1 MLTSIPL
8 PLIILILLF
17 AFAVGSIAWVIIVN
31 RQRRA
36 VVQRAMG
43 GGEYVAP
50 VAIRPVL
57 RRSPW
62 QSLVDW
68 LGARVPAQLG
78 VGTVNASQLVHAG
91 FEGPAAGP
99 VFALLR
105 IASAILFTTLAVVF
119 APRGDSVTFAAVLVI
134 GVAVGLLAPTMLLN
148 RLVEA
153 RQTKFR
159 RAIPDALDLLVVCVE
174 AGVALD
180 AGIQRVAREMYLLH
194 PLLSEELLGM
204 SRRISAGMPREQAM
218 HGLYI
223 RTGVDELRSLASHML
238 QSERWGTSIATVL
251 RLYSEQLRHKRR
263 VAAEKRAATASTRM
277 LIPLT
282 LFIFPTLFVVLLG
295 PAVMRIATMF

>member
-1 MLTSIPL
+1 MLASMPL
-8 PLIILILLF
+8 PLIVLILLF
-17 AFAVGSIAWVIIVN
+17 AFAVGSIVWVLVAN
-31 RQRRA
+31 RQRRT
-36 VVQRAMG
+36 VMQRAMG
-43 GGEYVAP
+43 GGEYAVP

-57 RRSPW
+57 QRSAW
-62 QSLVDW
+62 QTLLDW

-91 FEGPAAGP
+91 FDGPAAGP
-99 VFALLR
+99 VFALIR
-105 IASAILFTTLAVVF
+105 IASAVLFTTMAVVF
-119 APRGDSVTFAAVLVI
+119 APRGDSLTFGAVLVI
-134 GVAVGLLAPTMLLN
+134 GIAVGLLAPTMLLG
-148 RLVEA
+148 RLVES
-153 RQTKFR
+153 RQTRIR

-180 AGIQRVAREMYLLH
+180 AGVQRVARELFLLH
-194 PLLSEELLGM
+194 PLLAEELIGM
-204 SRRISAGMPREQAM
+204 TRRISAGMPREQAM
-218 HGLYI
+218 HALYI

-263 VAAEKRAATASTRM
+263 MAAEKRAATASTRM

-295 PAVMRIATMF
+295 PAVMRIAAMF

>member
-1 MLTSIPL
+1 MVASIPL
-8 PLIILILLF
+8 PLVVMIVLF
-17 AFAVGSIAWVIIVN
+17 AFAIGSIVWVLVAN
-31 RQRRA
+31 RQRRT

-43 GGEYVAP
+43 AGEYAAP
-50 VAIRPVL
+50 VAIRPVV

-62 QSLVDW
+62 EGFIDW

-91 FEGPAAGP
+91 FDGPAAGP
-99 VFALLR
+99 IFALIR
-105 IASAILFTTLAVVF
+105 IASAVLFTTLAVVF
-119 APRGDSVTFAAVLVI
+119 APRGDSLTFGAVLVI

-148 RLVEA
+148 RLVDA
-153 RQTKFR
+153 QKTKIR
-159 RAIPDALDLLVVCVE
+159 RAIPDTLDLLVVCVE

-180 AGIQRVAREMYLLH
+180 AGLQRVAREVYMLH
-194 PLLSEELLGM
+194 PLLAEELIGM
-204 SRRISAGMPREQAM
+204 TRRISAGMPREQAM

-223 RTGVDELRSLASHML
+223 RTGVEELRGLASHML

-263 VAAEKRAATASTRM
+263 MAAEKRAATASTRM

>member
-1 MLTSIPL
+1 MSASMPL
-8 PLIILILLF
+8 PLIILVLLF
-17 AFAVGSIAWVIIVN
+17 AFAVGSIVWVVVAN
-31 RQRRA
+31 RQRRS

-43 GGEYVAP
+43 AGEYAAP
-50 VAIRPVL
+50 VAIRPVV

-62 QSLVDW
+62 QGFLDW

-91 FEGPAAGP
+91 FDGPAAGP

-105 IASAILFTTLAVVF
+105 VSSAVLFSTLAVVF
-119 APRGDSVTFAAVLVI
+119 APRGDSLTFGAFLVI
-134 GVAVGLLAPTMLLN
+134 GIAIGLLAPTTILKSLVDARKT
-148 RLVEA
+148 RL
-153 RQTKFR
+153 R
-159 RAIPDALDLLVVCVE
+159 RSIPDALDLLVVCVE

-180 AGIQRVAREMYLLH
+180 AGIQRVSREMYQLH
-194 PLLSEELLGM
+194 PLLAEELLGM
-204 SRRISAGMPREQAM
+204 TRRISAGMPREQAM

-223 RTGVDELRSLASHML
+223 RTGVEELRGLASHML

-263 VAAEKRAATASTRM
+263 MAAEKRAATASTRM